1 MFELEDK
8 DYEPFIYSSMYFEP
22 TITNLWSGRDSK
34 VLGGVVEPNEA
45 EEYATAKEDFK
56 FGEPLN

>member
-1 MFELEDK
+1 
-8 DYEPFIYSSMYFEP
+8 MYFEP